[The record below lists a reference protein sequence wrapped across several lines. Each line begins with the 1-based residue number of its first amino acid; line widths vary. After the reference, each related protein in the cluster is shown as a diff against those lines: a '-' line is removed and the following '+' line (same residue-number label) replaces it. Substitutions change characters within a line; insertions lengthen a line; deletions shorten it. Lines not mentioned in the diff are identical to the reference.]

1 MQQRRWLGSPHS
13 CALLPN
19 RSPSSGTKLIL
30 YHRAAALQA
39 QSSSRAVSPP
49 GLLDDHLS
57 AALAGQPG
65 SALQGSIKTG
75 VCHCK
80 SPAAPFAVRP
90 NHLITASSSG
100 LQRAPTAKLSA
111 VLVSAIMRDSSMPMG
126 MGMAAAATYRRAAS
140 NTECHC
146 LSLAPRA
153 VGSETMCRLSFSLC
167 RISSPRTLAEPGTWR
182 ECEPGC
188 PLQHP
193 CPRKALVRAPPRL
206 DPG

>member
-65 SALQGSIKTG
+65 SALQDSIKTG

-146 LSLAPRA
+146 AAYVPSTAR
-153 VGSETMCRLSFSLC
+153 RW
-167 RISSPRTLAEPGTWR
+167 I
-182 ECEPGC
+182 
-188 PLQHP
+188 
-193 CPRKALVRAPPRL
+193 
-206 DPG
+206 